1 MRIIN
6 KYASYEYTLFDRFE
20 AGIVL
25 LGYEVKSVKLGRVS
39 LKDGFVKIV
48 GGELL
53 LLNVLISPYAFADNE
68 SYEPK
73 RTRKLLMHKKEI
85 LKLSQR
91 LDIKRITLVPTAIYT
106 KKGKIKLEIA
116 LAKGKMEFE
125 KRETIRKKDLMRE
138 QEKIL
143 KNIN

>member
-1 MRIIN
+1 MRITN

-25 LGYEVKSVKLGRVS
+25 LGSEVKSVKLGRVS

-53 LLNVLISPYAFADNE
+53 LLNVLISPYSFANNE
-68 SYEPK
+68 SYDPK
-73 RTRKLLMHKKEI
+73 RTRKLLMHKSEI
-85 LKLSQR
+85 LKLSQK
-91 LDIKRITLVPTAIYT
+91 LDTKRMTLVPTAMYV
-106 KKGKIKLEIA
+106 KRGKIKIEIA

-125 KRETIRKKDLMRE
+125 KRDAIRKKDQMRE

-143 KNIN
+143 KRY

>member
-1 MRIIN
+1 MRILN

-25 LGYEVKSVKLGRVS
+25 HGAEVKSIKLGRVS

-68 SYEPK
+68 KYEPK
-73 RTRKLLMHKKEI
+73 RTRKLLMHKDEI
-85 LKLSQR
+85 LKLSQK
-91 LDIKRITLVPTAIYT
+91 LDTKRMTLVPTAMYV

-125 KRETIRKKDLMRE
+125 KRDAIRKRDQMRE

-143 KNIN
+143 KKF

>member
-1 MRIIN
+1 MKIVN
-6 KYASYEYTLFDRFE
+6 KYASYEFQLFDRFE

-25 LGYEVKSVKLGRVS
+25 IGSEVKSVKLGRVS

-53 LLNVLISPYAFADNE
+53 LLNVLISPYSFADNE
-68 SYEPK
+68 KYEPK
-73 RTRKLLMHKKEI
+73 RTRKLLMHKSEI
-85 LKLSQR
+85 LKLSQK
-91 LDIKRITLVPTAIYT
+91 LDTKRMTLVPTAMYV
-106 KKGKIKLEIA
+106 KQGKIKVEIA

-125 KRETIRKKDLMRE
+125 KRDAIRKRDQMRE

-143 KNIN
+143 KRF

>member
-1 MRIIN
+1 MRIVN
-6 KYASYEYTLFDRFE
+6 KFASYEYQLFDRFE

-25 LGYEVKSVKLGRVS
+25 FGYEVKSVKLGRVS

-91 LDIKRITLVPTAIYT
+91 LDTKRMTLVPTAMYVN
-106 KKGKIKLEIA
+106 KGKIKLEIA
-116 LAKGKMEFE
+116 LAKGKMEYE
-125 KRETIRKKDLMRE
+125 KRETIRKKDQMRE

-143 KNIN
+143 KKY

>member
-1 MRIIN
+1 MRIVN
-6 KYASYEYTLFDRFE
+6 KFASYEYQLFDRFE

-25 LGYEVKSVKLGRVS
+25 LGGEVKSVKLGRVS

-53 LLNVLISPYAFADNE
+53 LLNVLISPYAFANNE

-91 LDIKRITLVPTAIYT
+91 LDTKRMTLVPTAMYVN
-106 KKGKIKLEIA
+106 KGKIKLEIA
-116 LAKGKMEFE
+116 LAKGKMEYE

-143 KNIN
+143 KKY

>member
-1 MRIIN
+1 MKKDN
-6 KYASYEYTLFDRFE
+6 LH
-20 AGIVL
+20 
-25 LGYEVKSVKLGRVS
+25 EVKRIL
-39 LKDGFVKIV
+39 
-48 GGELL
+48 EEHLL
-53 LLNVLISPYAFADNE
+53 AINGNTS
-68 SYEPK
+68 
-73 RTRKLLMHKKEI
+73 EI
-85 LKLSQR
+85 QGVFDYLHEIEIKMDKLSQR

>member
-1 MRIIN
+1 MKIIN
-6 KYASYEYTLFDRFE
+6 KFAGYEYALFDRFE
-20 AGIVL
+20 CGIVL
-25 LGYEVKSVKLGRVS
+25 LGAEVKSVKLGRVS

-53 LLNVLISPYAFADNE
+53 LLNVLISPYSFANNE
-68 SYEPK
+68 NYDPK

-91 LDIKRITLVPTAIYT
+91 LDTKRMTLVPTVLYV
-106 KKGKIKLEIA
+106 KRGKIKLEIA

-125 KRETIRKKDLMRE
+125 KRETIRKKDQMRE

-143 KNIN
+143 KKY